1 MLRSAA
7 IIIILTLLTGIAFAE
22 ATTKT
27 FGKPVTL
34 TESNQIAKLNT
45 EPDSFKDKPVL
56 ITGKI
61 IDMCAHSGCW
71 VEVLA
76 PDSSRIICKSM
87 DESVHFSKDCLGQ
100 IVQVQGKLMVD
111 TKAKNAVEV
120 KKHEGEGEAH
130 ACPAPKVM
138 VSLEGASVQ
147 FTNAEKK

>member
-1 MLRSAA
+1 MFRSTA
-7 IIIILTLLTGIAFAE
+7 ILVTLVLVAGIALAE

-34 TESNQIAKLNT
+34 KESNPISKLNT
-45 EPDSFKDKPVL
+45 EPDNFKDKPVL
-56 ITGKI
+56 VTGKI
-61 IDMCAHSGCW
+61 VDMCAHSGCW

-111 TKAKNAVEV
+111 AKAKNTTEV

-138 VSLEGASVQ
+138 VSLEGATVQ
-147 FTNAEKK
+147 FTDAEKK

>member
-1 MLRSAA
+1 MFRSTALV
-7 IIIILTLLTGIAFAE
+7 IILVLVAGIVFAE

-34 TESNQIAKLNT
+34 KESNLISKLNT
-45 EPDSFKDKPVL
+45 EPDSFKDKPVMV
-56 ITGKI
+56 TGKI
-61 IDMCAHSGCW
+61 VDMCAHSGCW

-87 DESVHFSKDCLGQ
+87 DESVHFTKDCLGQ
-100 IVQVQGKLMVD
+100 IVQVQGKLMFD
-111 TKAKNAVEV
+111 AKAKNATEV

-138 VSLEGASVQ
+138 VSLEGAAVQ
-147 FTNAEKK
+147 FTDAEKK